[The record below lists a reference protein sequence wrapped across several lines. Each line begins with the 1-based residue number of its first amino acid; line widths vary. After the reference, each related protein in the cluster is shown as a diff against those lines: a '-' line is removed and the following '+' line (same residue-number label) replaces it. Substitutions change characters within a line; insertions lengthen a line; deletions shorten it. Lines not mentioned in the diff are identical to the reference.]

1 MMIQFKHLLAAFDA
15 LDGVY
20 AQNTLRA
27 YRADNRGFHA
37 FCTTGLRDSY
47 PADADTVIA
56 YIEYLSDQHRYSSIS
71 RAVTAV
77 HAAHL
82 ALELPSPCRSRAV
95 QIAMKRI
102 ARRKGRAQSQA
113 LGMTHTL
120 RDTLLHVT
128 DTSLSGA
135 RDRVLLRL
143 AYESMRRRSELTS
156 LRIEDLAPRPD
167 GSGLLVLRRSK
178 TDQEGVGFQIILSKT
193 CVQTIHTWLDRAE
206 LDSGPIL
213 RSVTHHHVVG
223 RSLSPG
229 SVARIYKRLARRAG
243 CSEDIVSRL
252 SGHSTRVGAAQD
264 LVSRGD
270 SLPQIMRRGGWKSPE
285 IVSRYTILTALDP
298 MEL

>member
-1 MMIQFKHLLAAFDA
+1 MIQFKHLLAAFDA

-20 AQNTLRA
+20 APNTLRA

-37 FCTTGLRDSY
+37 FCTTHQRLDY

-56 YIEYLSDQHRYSSIS
+56 YLEHLSQRSHYSSIS
-71 RAVTAV
+71 RAVTAI

-82 ALELPSPCRSRAV
+82 ALEVPSPCRSRAV
-95 QIAMKRI
+95 QIALKRI
-102 ARRKGRAQSQA
+102 ARRNGRAQSQA

-120 RDTLLHVT
+120 RDALLHVT
-128 DTSLSGA
+128 DASLLGE

-156 LRIEDLAPRPD
+156 LRIEDLARRPD
-167 GSGLLVLRRSK
+167 GSGLLLLRRSK
-178 TDQEGVGFQIILSKT
+178 TDQEGLGFQIILSKT
-193 CVQTIHTWLDRAE
+193 CVETIHTWLDRAD

-213 RSVTHHHVVG
+213 RSVTRQQAVG
-223 RSLSPG
+223 KSLSPC

-243 CSEDIVSRL
+243 CSEDVVARL

-270 SLPQIMRRGGWKSPE
+270 SLPQIMRRGGWRSPD
-285 IVSRYTILTALDP
+285 IVSRYTVLTALQPID
-298 MEL
+298 L